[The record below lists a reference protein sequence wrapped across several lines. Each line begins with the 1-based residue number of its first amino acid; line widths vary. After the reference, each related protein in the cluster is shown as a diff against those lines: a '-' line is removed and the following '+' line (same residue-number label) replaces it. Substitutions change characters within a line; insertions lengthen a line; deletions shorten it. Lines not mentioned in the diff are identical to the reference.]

1 MSARLSQVDAEALV
15 TGAPKVRAST
25 VALEILHPT
34 TVKTRLTQ
42 IDSEVLVTGSPKT
55 IVSSIWMELL
65 DPAELHALLS
75 SCNVEALAQSP
86 RLTTSARLT
95 EVDAQ
100 TLVYGLPKVRAT
112 FIASEILAT
121 NPTPP
126 LPPYPAST
134 LPAVRSYL
142 TQGLQN
148 YFDDSDARIRGF
160 RSTLDAQLLNA
171 AAVPME
177 THGLR
182 MRREIV
188 GRYPATCPLNL
199 DNRGVYTR
207 AQLPVGFVLD
217 TDADGNLQ
225 LPVGTAV
232 YGTRGT
238 QILPL
243 PVFDDTLPVPT
254 RIELDSQRQPVPMTN
269 PVLWQSPEIV
279 SQNPVAPQ
287 VLEGVPLEASLGVLT
302 LPNRLSIWIDQLGS
316 YQGSVTI
323 QMQGEPAPRVL
334 WAGQGR
340 IKSETVTT
348 SSEGLVR
355 SSTVWAT
362 VTSLLVYGLPAGAT
376 LTVYGIE
383 IGLPQV
389 PDPDR
394 PYIDPRF
401 RDVDFDRYWQIDS
414 DPLHGD
420 WVNELYYENR
430 DVGLGV
436 TQSYQSAQGLA
447 QLVVEPNTFGMFGF
461 RPRNDALNTPPTVF
475 YFDRRE
481 RLPGSLASAALTV
494 EPYFGLDVR
503 FNVFQRTPRGV
514 LLYPVP
520 YGGASNTC
528 NWRLLVEIPGGAGP
542 LSYGQDSN
550 GVWGLG
556 LLDEKLWQSGALPKE
571 IPFAL
576 GVAGTYVFT
585 LETRGADGTVT
596 TDSYPYANL
605 ALSALPQSGI
615 PLPGFVLVGIGFDC
629 RHQLWGW
636 TGDKLL
642 PLALHYDAYLFDADS
657 LSLYLTDP
665 FDGVLIA

>member
-1 MSARLSQVDAEALV
+1 
-15 TGAPKVRAST
+15 
-25 VALEILHPT
+25 
-34 TVKTRLTQ
+34 
-42 IDSEVLVTGSPKT
+42 
-55 IVSSIWMELL
+55 
-65 DPAELHALLS
+65 
-75 SCNVEALAQSP
+75 
-86 RLTTSARLT
+86 
-95 EVDAQ
+95 
-100 TLVYGLPKVRAT
+100 
-112 FIASEILAT
+112 
-121 NPTPP
+121 
-126 LPPYPAST
+126 
-134 LPAVRSYL
+134 
-142 TQGLQN
+142 
-148 YFDDSDARIRGF
+148 
-160 RSTLDAQLLNA
+160 
-171 AAVPME
+171 VPME

-207 AQLPVGFVLD
+207 ARLPVGFVLD

-225 LPVGTAV
+225 LPVGTAA

-302 LPNRLSIWIDQLGS
+302 LPNRLSIWIDQLGA

-514 LLYPVP
+514 LLCPVP